1 MSDLLK
7 RKPEKR
13 EVLAINVPASTKRQ
27 WAELMKLADEQGFD
41 LTGSISTALVALI
54 KQAKGELERH
64 ASQWNGDGKVQVQ
77 EKL

>member
-13 EVLAINVPASTKRQ
+13 EVIAISVPASTKRQ

-41 LTGSISTALVALI
+41 LTGSISAALVGLI
-54 KQAKGELERH
+54 KQAKGELERY
-64 ASQWNGDGKVQVQ
+64 ASQWNGKVQVQ